1 MEGACP
7 TGTVTNIQTGSY
19 TGSSNIPSINCTPTT
34 TTTTTTAATT
44 TTTAA
49 TTTTSEPLIFCP
61 SLGYNVP
68 LSGYPGNCPGAGT
81 TTTSAPGT
89 TTAGTTTAATTT
101 TTAATT
107 TAATTTAGTTT
118 AATTTTAGPTG
129 TRCTSFDVS
138 IGCCSSSGVCSNGFG
153 SGASCSPVTDFSP
166 GSGC

>member
-19 TGSSNIPSINCTPTT
+19 TGTSNIPSINCTPTT

-81 TTTSAPGT
+81 TTAGT
-89 TTAGTTTAATTT
+89 TTAGTTTAG
-101 TTAATT
+101 
-107 TAATTTAGTTT
+107 TTTAGTTT
-118 AATTTTAGPTG
+118 AGTTTAGTTSAPSFG
-129 TRCTSFDVS
+129 TTCTSFDVS
-138 IGCCSSSGVCSNGFG
+138 IGCCSTNGVCSNGFG
-153 SGASCSPVTDFSP
+153 SGASCSPVADFSP

>member
-1 MEGACP
+1 MEELEAWINANYESP
-7 TGTVTNIQTGSY
+7 TNITYQQGSA
-19 TGSSNIPSINCTPTT
+19 PALPNCTPA
-34 TTTTTTAATT
+34 TTTTAAPT

-49 TTTTSEPLIFCP
+49 PTTTTSEPLIFCP

-68 LSGYPGNCPGAGT
+68 LSGYPDNCPGAGT

-89 TTAGTTTAATTT
+89 TTTAAT

-107 TAATTTAGTTT
+107 TAATTTAATTT

-129 TRCTSFDVS
+129 TTCTSFDVS
-138 IGCCSSSGVCSNGFG
+138 IGCCSTNGVCSNGFG
-153 SGASCSPVTDFSP
+153 SGSSCSPITDFSP